1 MILMK
6 KDGQKIMIN
15 DEGLHTYKTLLYNTI
30 MRLKQVEENLNH
42 EQTEELENA
51 MFLFNQL
58 PDEIRKDNEEKKHSL

>member
-15 DEGLHTYKTLLYNTI
+15 DDGLQTYKKLLYNTI
-30 MRLKQVEENLNH
+30 MRLKQVEDNLTP

-58 PDEIRKDNEEKKHSL
+58 PDEIRNEDEKKHTL